1 MVRKRVVV
9 ALAMSTTKGE
19 LNPENASRCF
29 IVSTDE
35 SEAQTRAVHEAQRGK
50 YAGGR
55 RAVREA
61 ERAAVLLRHR
71 AAQRLL
77 TPVAIVNPYVELLD
91 FPTRMMRT
99 RRDHERFLDLIAAVC
114 FLRQFQKERRADEDG
129 QTYVA
134 CDMADYRIAY
144 RVLAAILPSTLSSIP
159 RLVQDIYEELRTLAG
174 RKAEREGI
182 LATDVELSQ
191 REIREATGLAH
202 HQVKRA
208 LRVLADYE
216 YVQERGSMA
225 RGSRHGYRLVRDEP
239 LCLVDLS
246 ACRHRRNSLRA
257 PMRRGSSYEMH
268 HKSGTS
274 GTDWDKVGQSHF

>member
-1 MVRKRVVV
+1 
-9 ALAMSTTKGE
+9 
-19 LNPENASRCF
+19 
-29 IVSTDE
+29 
-35 SEAQTRAVHEAQRGK
+35 
-50 YAGGR
+50 
-55 RAVREA
+55 
-61 ERAAVLLRHR
+61 
-71 AAQRLL
+71 
-77 TPVAIVNPYVELLD
+77 
-91 FPTRMMRT
+91 MMRT